1 MRSVLLSQLVLS
13 TDHLNKKQ
21 DNIFK
26 LLRDLLMEEQ
36 KTVELDLHLRIEL
49 HMQRLEL
56 MLLLKLSQLGQV
68 DT

>member
-1 MRSVLLSQLVLS
+1 MRSALLSQLVLS

-49 HMQRLEL
+49 HMQHLEL

>member
-1 MRSVLLSQLVLS
+1 MRSALLSQLVLS